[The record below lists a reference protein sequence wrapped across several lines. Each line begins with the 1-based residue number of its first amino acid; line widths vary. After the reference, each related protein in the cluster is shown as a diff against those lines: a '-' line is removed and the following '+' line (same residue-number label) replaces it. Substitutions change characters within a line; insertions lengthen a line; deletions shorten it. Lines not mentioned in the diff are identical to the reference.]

1 MKTAF
6 MTEVSSSIDN
16 NKGKNKSIS
25 TVSSPTHKTKTE
37 LMESI
42 KIETKNINI
51 KTKSQYIEEDQKII
65 SDLEDEI

>member
-1 MKTAF
+1 